1 MGKVITSDNTI
12 KRLTELERQRCCNR
26 NQFLPTFD
34 DFPTT
39 GEDNVL
45 YIDKEKSKIY
55 LWNGSIYITADDLVG
70 HTNIVAT
77 TPYDSLNPLTG
88 WIAPTTPYFGNT
100 ATVLFTDDIIVNF
113 TFNGTI
119 WEEKII
125 DDTAISGIKTANTV
139 YVDGTYGDDTTGRR
153 ESRDFPFQT
162 FTQAMSVYEDGDWLK
177 YENSDEAISGTN
189 IFPLLTKYYY
199 DFGNGNITINSGG
212 NAFIGPQNFTDVLE
226 KNVTIKSSG
235 VFTNNKA
242 LRSAKNGGVSLTL
255 NKWVASSYTLASKG
269 DITISANEL
278 ESTTS
283 FPLGFFSGSNKN
295 INVDIN
301 KVTITNTNLTGYT
314 AGIGQYE
321 TSGEN
326 TDNLNVVMNIDNLIM
341 NTNVGH
347 ILSLSGTGGF
357 QNLNSNYTVNVN
369 NVNQVSLLYDP
380 LVNKGYQHCLF
391 NMGRPTSTFGNIKF
405 TANFNFIESDLPL
418 INTNATYNDC
428 ILNFSG
434 NAVIKKGELIYF
446 TSSNTLNNSK
456 LNLQG
461 NFEVVN
467 PLLDSIYLNNLSLTN
482 NSVFLFDCNYK
493 AASKISL
500 AGLTIDSTSKIIFKG
515 RYELGAGYFDIS
527 GVTGAGAD
535 NVYFE
540 DCTIVTSGTECIVSG
555 SAKNVKILNVR
566 SNKPVNA
573 NVTELVSS
581 ILINANI
588 N

>member
-1 MGKVITSDNTI
+1 MPPTIITKESLY
-12 KRLTELERQRCCNR
+12 KRITELERKHCCNK
-26 NQFLPTFD
+26 NQFFDTFAELPAE
-34 DFPTT
+34 
-39 GEDNVL
+39 GAAGVL
-45 YIDKEKSKIY
+45 YIDKETQD
-55 LWNGSIYITADDLVG
+55 IYIWDTLNEEYVLLN
-70 HTNIVAT
+70 HT
-77 TPYDSLNPLTG
+77 
-88 WIAPTTPYFGNT
+88 
-100 ATVLFTDDIIVNF
+100 
-113 TFNGTI
+113 
-119 WEEKII
+119 
-125 DDTAISGIKTANTV
+125 KTANTV
-139 YVDGTYGDDTTGRR
+139 YVDGTYGDDTTGQR

-235 VFTNNKA
+235 VFTNIKA
-242 LRSAKNGGVSLTL
+242 LSSAKNGDVSLTL
-255 NKWVASSYTLASKG
+255 NKWVASSYALGSKG
-269 DITISANEL
+269 NITISANEL
-278 ESTTS
+278 ESTTH
-283 FPLGFFSGSNKN
+283 FPLGFFSGSSKN

-301 KVTITNTNLTGYT
+301 KVTITNTNLTGFT
-314 AGIGQYE
+314 GGLGDFE
-321 TSGEN
+321 TSVEN
-326 TDNLNVVMNIDNLIM
+326 SDNLNVVMNIDNLIM

-347 ILSLSGTGGF
+347 VSSISGAGGF
-357 QNLNSNYTVNVN
+357 QNSNSNYTVNVN
-369 NVNQVSLLYDP
+369 NVKQVSLLYNP

-391 NMGRPTSTFGNIKF
+391 NIGRTTSIFTNTKI
-405 TANFNFIESDLPL
+405 TANFKSIESDLPL
-418 INTNATYNDC
+418 INLGGISTYNDC
-428 ILNFSG
+428 VLNFNG
-434 NAVIKKGELIYF
+434 NAVIKKGELLYF
-446 TSSNTLNNSK
+446 IAVNTLNNSK
-456 LNLQG
+456 LNIQG

-566 SNKPVNA
+566 SNKPVNV

-581 ILINANI
+581 ILVNANI

>member
-1 MGKVITSDNTI
+1 MK
-12 KRLTELERQRCCNR
+12 
-26 NQFLPTFD
+26 
-34 DFPTT
+34 
-39 GEDNVL
+39 
-45 YIDKEKSKIY
+45 
-55 LWNGSIYITADDLVG
+55 LV
-70 HTNIVAT
+70 
-77 TPYDSLNPLTG
+77 
-88 WIAPTTPYFGNT
+88 
-100 ATVLFTDDIIVNF
+100 
-113 TFNGTI
+113 
-119 WEEKII
+119 
-125 DDTAISGIKTANTV
+125 
-139 YVDGTYGDDTTGRR
+139 
-153 ESRDFPFQT
+153 
-162 FTQAMSVYEDGDWLK
+162 
-177 YENSDEAISGTN
+177 
-189 IFPLLTKYYY
+189 
-199 DFGNGNITINSGG
+199 
-212 NAFIGPQNFTDVLE
+212 
-226 KNVTIKSSG
+226 
-235 VFTNNKA
+235 
-242 LRSAKNGGVSLTL
+242 
-255 NKWVASSYTLASKG
+255 
-269 DITISANEL
+269 
-278 ESTTS
+278 
-283 FPLGFFSGSNKN
+283 
-295 INVDIN
+295 
-301 KVTITNTNLTGYT
+301 
-314 AGIGQYE
+314 
-321 TSGEN
+321 GEN